1 MAFGIASLA
10 DTPVSGLA
18 ERAGRLEAAGFD
30 QLWLADERL
39 LRNVY
44 VGLAAM
50 AAGTQRSRIGP
61 SVTNPYTRHPALTAA
76 AIATVDELS
85 GGRAVLALGAGGGLE
100 QFGID
105 RVNPVGAL
113 REATEI
119 VRRLTAGE
127 KVNFT
132 GQHFTVNGAQLGF
145 PWQRQIP
152 VYIAARGPRILEL
165 AGQVADGVI
174 IGGFAQPAGLAY
186 AMDRVAAGL
195 DRAGRGWADITCVSD
210 DREAARRAVSRMVM
224 ASVIT
229 SRTILDQLGIVL
241 PAELA
246 DRVAAGGWTYA
257 EEEMLAA
264 ARLLPEEVVEAF
276 AVYGTAQECA
286 RRLREI
292 RSCGANQ
299 LAFVV
304 LPGTGMTWE
313 EVAMRIAREVLPQ
326 VAGDGVAGE
335 GVAGEGVAAGGVGT
349 EGAGGGSA

>member
-113 REATEI
+113 REATSI
-119 VRRLTAGE
+119 IRALTAGR
-127 KVNFT
+127 KVDFA
-132 GQHFTVNGAQLGF
+132 GRHFTVNGAQLNFG
-145 PWQRQIP
+145 WQRQIP

-165 AGQVADGVI
+165 AGEVADGVI
-174 IGGFAQPAGLAY
+174 IGGVAQPAGLAY
-186 AMDRVAAGL
+186 AMDKVSAGL
-195 DRAGRGWADITCVSD
+195 SRAGRARADIDVVAWLYTCVSD

-241 PAELA
+241 PDSLAE
-246 DRVAAGGWTYA
+246 RVAAGGWTYA
-257 EEEMLAA
+257 EDEMIDA

-292 RSCGANQ
+292 RSCGADQ

-326 VAGDGVAGE
+326 VAAE
-335 GVAGEGVAAGGVGT
+335 GGAAGQVGA

>member
-1 MAFGIASLA
+1 MAPVFGIAGLA
-10 DTPVSGLA
+10 DTPVASLA
-18 ERAGRLEAAGFD
+18 DRAGRLEAAGFD

-44 VGLAAM
+44 VSLAAM
-50 AAGTQRSRIGP
+50 AAGTQSCLVGP

-100 QFGID
+100 QFGIE

-119 VRRLTAGE
+119 IRSLTAGE
-127 KVNFT
+127 KVNFS
-132 GQHFTVNGAQLGF
+132 GRHFTVNGAQLNFG
-145 PWQRQIP
+145 WRRQVP
-152 VYIAARGPRILEL
+152 VYIAARGPKILEL
-165 AGQVADGVI
+165 AGEVADGVI

-186 AMDRVAAGL
+186 ALDRVSAGL
-195 DRAGRGWADITCVSD
+195 SRAGRSLADLDVVAWLYTCVSD

-224 ASVIT
+224 ASIIT

-241 PAELA
+241 PDSLAE
-246 DRVAAGGWTYA
+246 RVAHGSWTYA
-257 EEEMLAA
+257 EDEMLAA
-264 ARLLPEEVVEAF
+264 ARLLPDEVIEAF
-276 AVYGTAQECA
+276 AVYGTASECA
-286 RRLREI
+286 RRLAEI
-292 RSCGANQ
+292 RSAGADQ

-304 LPGTGMTWE
+304 LPGVGMTWE

-326 VAGDGVAGE
+326 L
-335 GVAGEGVAAGGVGT
+335 
-349 EGAGGGSA
+349 GGSGGSSA

>member
-1 MAFGIASLA
+1 MTSFGIASLA
-10 DTPVSGLA
+10 DTPVASLA
-18 ERAGRLEAAGFD
+18 GRAGRLEEAGFD

-50 AAGTQRSRIGP
+50 ASGTQRSRIGP

-113 REATEI
+113 REAI
-119 VRRLTAGE
+119 QIIRGLTAGE
-127 KVNFT
+127 KVDFA
-132 GQHFTVNGAQLGF
+132 GRHFTVNGAQLGF
-145 PWQRQIP
+145 DWRRQIP

-165 AGQVADGVI
+165 AGEVADGVI
-174 IGGFAQPAGLAY
+174 VGGFAQPAGLAY
-186 AMDRVAAGL
+186 ALDRVGAGL
-195 DRAGRGWADITCVSD
+195 DRAGRGWADIEVVAWLYTCVSD

-241 PAELA
+241 PDELA
-246 DRVAAGGWTYA
+246 ERVASGRWSYA
-257 EEEMLAA
+257 QDEMLAA
-264 ARLLPEEVVEAF
+264 ARLLPEEVIEAF
-276 AVYGTAQECA
+276 AVYGTAQECV

-292 RSCGANQ
+292 RSAGVGQ

-304 LPGTGMTWE
+304 LPGAGMTWE
-313 EVAMRIAREVLPQ
+313 QVAMRIASEVLPQ
-326 VAGDGVAGE
+326 LGS
-335 GVAGEGVAAGGVGT
+335 
-349 EGAGGGSA
+349 GSA

>member
-10 DTPVSGLA
+10 DTPVSELA
-18 ERAGRLEAAGFD
+18 GRAGRLEAAGFD

-50 AAGTQRSRIGP
+50 ATGTQRSRIGP

-113 REATEI
+113 REATSI
-119 VRRLTAGE
+119 IRALTAGE
-127 KVNFT
+127 KVDFT
-132 GQHFTVNGAQLGF
+132 GRHFTVNGAQLGF
-145 PWQRQIP
+145 SWRRQVP

-165 AGQVADGVI
+165 AGEVADGVI
-174 IGGFAQPAGLAY
+174 IGGFAQPGGLAY

-195 DRAGRGWADITCVSD
+195 DRAGRGWDDIDVVAWLYTCVCD

-241 PAELA
+241 PGPLAE
-246 DRVAAGGWTYA
+246 RVAHGSWTYA
-257 EEEMLAA
+257 EDEMLAA

-276 AVYGTAQECA
+276 AVYGTASECA
-286 RRLREI
+286 RRLAEI
-292 RSCGANQ
+292 RSCGARQ
-299 LAFVV
+299 LAFVA
-304 LPGTGMTWE
+304 LPGAGMTWE

-326 VAGDGVAGE
+326 VDVAGP
-335 GVAGEGVAAGGVGT
+335 GGGPAGG
-349 EGAGGGSA
+349 AA

>member
-1 MAFGIASLA
+1 
-10 DTPVSGLA
+10 
-18 ERAGRLEAAGFD
+18 
-30 QLWLADERL
+30 
-39 LRNVY
+39 
-44 VGLAAM
+44 
-50 AAGTQRSRIGP
+50 
-61 SVTNPYTRHPALTAA
+61 
-76 AIATVDELS
+76 
-85 GGRAVLALGAGGGLE
+85 
-100 QFGID
+100 
-105 RVNPVGAL
+105 
-113 REATEI
+113 
-119 VRRLTAGE
+119 
-127 KVNFT
+127 
-132 GQHFTVNGAQLGF
+132 
-145 PWQRQIP
+145 
-152 VYIAARGPRILEL
+152 
-165 AGQVADGVI
+165 
-174 IGGFAQPAGLAY
+174 
-186 AMDRVAAGL
+186 MDRVAAGL
-195 DRAGRGWADITCVSD
+195 DRAGRGWADIDVVAWLYTCVSD

>member
-1 MAFGIASLA
+1 MTPSEGAGAARFGVASLA
-10 DTPVSGLA
+10 NTPIGELA
-18 ERAGRLEAAGFD
+18 GRAGRLEAAGFD

-50 AAGTQRSRIGP
+50 AAGTHSSRIGP

-100 QFGID
+100 QLGID
-105 RVNPVGAL
+105 RANPVGAL

-119 VRRLTAGE
+119 IRRLTAGE
-127 KVNFT
+127 KLTFA
-132 GQHFTVNGAQLGF
+132 GRHFTVNGAQLNF
-145 PWQRQIP
+145 PWQRQLP

-165 AGQVADGVI
+165 AGEVADGVI
-174 IGGFAQPAGLAY
+174 IGGFAQPPGLAY
-186 AMDRVAAGL
+186 AKDQVASGL
-195 DRAGRGWADITCVSD
+195 ERSGRGWDDIDVVAWLYTCVSE

-229 SRTILDQLGIVL
+229 SRTILDRLGIVL

-246 DRVAAGGWTYA
+246 ERVARGGWTYA
-257 EEEMLAA
+257 EDEMLAA
-264 ARLLPEEVVEAF
+264 ARLLPEEVIEAF

-292 RSCGANQ
+292 RSAGARQ

-304 LPGTGMTWE
+304 LPGAGMTWD
-313 EVAMRIAREVLPQ
+313 EVAMRIAGEVLPL
-326 VAGDGVAGE
+326 VTA
-335 GVAGEGVAAGGVGT
+335 
-349 EGAGGGSA
+349 

>member
-1 MAFGIASLA
+1 MTTFGIASLA
-10 DTPVSGLA
+10 DTPAAELA
-18 ERAGRLEAAGFD
+18 GRAGRLEAAGFD

-50 AAGTQRSRIGP
+50 AAGTHRSRIGP

-119 VRRLTAGE
+119 IRGLTAGQ
-127 KVNFT
+127 KVDFA
-132 GQHFTVNGAQLGF
+132 GRHFTVNGAQLNF
-145 PWQRQIP
+145 PGRQIP
-152 VYIAARGPRILEL
+152 VYLAARGPRILEL
-165 AGQVADGVI
+165 AGEVADGVI
-174 IGGFAQPAGLAY
+174 IGGFAQPAGLGY
-186 AMDRVAAGL
+186 ALDRVASGL
-195 DRAGRGWADITCVSD
+195 DRAGRGWADIDVVAWLYTCVSD

-241 PAELA
+241 PDELA
-246 DRVAAGGWTYA
+246 DRVASGRWTYA
-257 EEEMLAA
+257 EDEMLAA
-264 ARLLPEEVVEAF
+264 ARLLPEEVIEAF
-276 AVYGTAQECA
+276 AVYGTAQECV

-292 RSCGANQ
+292 RSCGARQ

-304 LPGTGMTWE
+304 LPGAGMTWD
-313 EVAMRIAREVLPQ
+313 EVAMRIAREVLPMIDI
-326 VAGDGVAGE
+326 G
-335 GVAGEGVAAGGVGT
+335 
-349 EGAGGGSA
+349 